1 MAVDPTVARD
11 ALFRAIDRLWQ
22 VNHKE
27 LLEWEAPG
35 IREGMPRFRVACI
48 HPANTGE
55 PFVYLSCG
63 AWEASGDAGFGQEFF
78 LLASHP
84 DPAHVDTVGT
94 VALAHLAGRGALH
107 LGNVIPLG
115 RPWLEGSACDHLLIT
130 LPYPYGPN
138 LERVAVTDTFALNFR
153 WLVPVTAAEAA
164 LAEAQGSEAVEQRL
178 EAARA
183 DFLDPRRRSV
193 V

>member
-1 MAVDPTVARD
+1 MNVDPVSARD

-35 IREGMPRFRVACI
+35 VREGLPRFRVACI

-63 AWEASGDAGFGQEFF
+63 AWEASVKGALGQEFF

-84 DPAHVDTVGT
+84 DPAHVDTIGA
-94 VALAHLAGRGALH
+94 VALAHLAGKGL
-107 LGNVIPLG
+107 LGLGTVLPLG
-115 RPWLEGSACDHLLIT
+115 RPWVEGSACDHLLVT

-138 LERVAVTDTFALNFR
+138 LERVPVSDGFALAFR
-153 WLVPVTAAEAA
+153 WLVPITPAEAA
-164 LAEAQGSEAVEQRL
+164 LAQAQGGEAVEQRL

-183 DFLDPRRRSV
+183 DFLDPRRSSV
-193 V
+193 A